1 MSNTW
6 QALRRGESVRERR
19 LELERAHE
27 RFLDSLGGLTV
38 AGQLGPDVEA
48 ELRERLVRFPGVRP
62 LVLESWLRSGRGTID
77 PNRVLE
83 QPALTD
89 EELAELRRTHP
100 ISQVL
105 PMVRRLLFDEA
116 RESGMIV
123 AVGDAAG
130 RLLWVDGDTKLQD
143 RAGEMG
149 FRPGMD
155 WSERAMGTSA
165 PGSALALGHPI
176 QVLGAEHFN
185 RAVHEW
191 SCTAAPVHDPQ
202 TGAVI
207 GVVDVTGGDSAASP
221 HLLPLLQATLAAI
234 EAELQL
240 ASLRMLLTR
249 APQGL
254 PFTHSRAQE
263 TFHAPFEGALP
274 GASAG
279 AGSGVGAGAGAGAAA
294 GPDGDA
300 GGRTAAAF
308 PASSGLDSSS
318 VQRQATR
325 VPAAAEERGFVPRLL
340 VLGREPAILE
350 WQAGATALS
359 GRHAEILLALSEAPR
374 GLGAATLA
382 EQVYGQRSSEQ
393 TLRAELVRLRRWLA
407 AEEVPLSIRSRPY
420 GLEGQLRVDAAD
432 TLAALERAP
441 GYPVFATYAGPVL
454 PGSTAPIAERLRA
467 EVDATLREA
476 MLEFARPDA
485 LYDYAQRW
493 ASADVQVWETLLQ
506 VLPPDSPK
514 RARVVARLESL

>member
-19 LELERAHE
+19 IQLERAHE
-27 RFLDSLGGLTV
+27 RFVDSLAAPG
-38 AGQLGPDVEA
+38 AFGPDLEA
-48 ELRERLVRFPGVRP
+48 ELRERLVRFPGLRP
-62 LVLESWLRSGRGTID
+62 VVLESWLRSRRGTID
-77 PNRVLE
+77 PNLVLE
-83 QPALTD
+83 RPALSD

-130 RLLWVDGDTKLQD
+130 RLLWVDGDTQLQD

-149 FRPGMD
+149 FRAGMD

-202 TGAVI
+202 TGAII

-249 APQGL
+249 TPQSL
-254 PFTHSRAQE
+254 PH
-263 TFHAPFEGALP
+263 
-274 GASAG
+274 
-279 AGSGVGAGAGAGAAA
+279 
-294 GPDGDA
+294 
-300 GGRTAAAF
+300 
-308 PASSGLDSSS
+308 
-318 VQRQATR
+318 
-325 VPAAAEERGFVPRLL
+325 AAAEHPDPFGARGLGEPAAPASPAAGSNPAAESPPTASVDAAATGASGPEFVPRLL
-340 VLGREPAILE
+340 VLGREPALLE
-350 WQAGATALS
+350 WQAGAAALS
-359 GRHAEILLALSEAPR
+359 GRHAEILLALSDAPR

-407 AEEVPLSIRSRPY
+407 AAGVPIGIRSRPY
-420 GLEGQLRVDAAD
+420 ALEGRLRVDAAD
-432 TLAALERAP
+432 TLDALERAP
-441 GYPVFATYAGPVL
+441 GYPVFATYSGPVL
-454 PGSTAPIAERLRA
+454 PGSSAPIAERLRA

-476 MLEFARPDA
+476 MLEFASPDA

-493 ASADVQVWETLLQ
+493 AAADAQVWETLLQ
-506 VLPPDSPK
+506 VLPRDSPK
-514 RARVVARLESL
+514 RARVVARLEAL